1 MTESDQE
8 EQITEEVVEPV
19 IDEVEEPTET
29 DIEPVDETEEVEK
42 DKINMPILD
51 ADLENKIKQLEGQK
65 NKDENNQN

>member
-1 MTESDQE
+1 MRLNRIKYQE
-8 EQITEEVVEPV
+8 NLP
-19 IDEVEEPTET
+19 
-29 DIEPVDETEEVEK
+29 EEVEK